1 MPGRLDPVLPVWPPA
16 AGMKWMQYIIAV
28 ATLMGIITALTV
40 GLFSA
45 SRIVM
50 SAARD
55 WWVQATAFAC
65 MHLQCRSLDCSPESS
80 AAGCSLLGLPSA
92 ILTQSSP
99 RTLPPHASNV
109 THTLPPGPSCRLLP
123 PFLAKISPRTQT
135 PLVAQMVLGVII
147 GEVARHSTSP
157 ACTHPALVLRFRRLH
172 ACVAGRP
179 WWVGASRHGM
189 GTQLLRRSPLLSQEH
204 PVLLAPFVQR
214 FWP

>member
-1 MPGRLDPVLPVWPPA
+1 MPVAWPELVAQLLTVCEGEAETPCRVDRTQSCLCALPA
-16 AGMKWMQYIIAV
+16 AGMKWMQYIISV

-55 WWVQATAFAC
+55 WWVQATACPC
-65 MHLQCRSLDCSPESS
+65 MHGS
-80 AAGCSLLGLPSA
+80 AAPSTAALGAQLECAPCLQVLGHPDPLFSA
-92 ILTQSSP
+92 HLA
-99 RTLPPHASNV
+99 PHASNV
-109 THTLPPGPSCRLLP
+109 THTLPPVPPCRLLP

-147 GEVARHSTSP
+147 GEAALHGTSP
-157 ACTHPALVLRFRRLH
+157 ACQHPALVLRFRHLN

-179 WWVGASRHGM
+179 
-189 GTQLLRRSPLLSQEH
+189 
-204 PVLLAPFVQR
+204 
-214 FWP
+214 